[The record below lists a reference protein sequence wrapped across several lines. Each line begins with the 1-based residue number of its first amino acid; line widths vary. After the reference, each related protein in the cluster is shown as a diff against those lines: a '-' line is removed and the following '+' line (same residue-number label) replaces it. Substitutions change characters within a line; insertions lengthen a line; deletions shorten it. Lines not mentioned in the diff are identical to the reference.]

1 MVDHD
6 LGQPVMSALYHNIA
20 IVFQAIHGLAGH
32 SCGINIALLQSG
44 GGHLQADLDEF
55 DLLDPGCA
63 LVVVLIGLIQVCALG
78 LVVID
83 QLERSGAGQGLGISK
98 AGWVADILVDV
109 LRQDGKSSR
118 YLVQEGRI
126 TLLDADLD
134 GLIVNSLGCLY
145 DGRIHQLIGIV
156 FYILIGE
163 SHILCCEWLA
173 VVPGHSFAKV
183 EDIGLLIGKVLP
195 ALRQG
200 GHKSV
205 FILPD

>member
-1 MVDHD
+1 
-6 LGQPVMSALYHNIA
+6 MSALYHNIA

-63 LVVVLIGLIQVCALG
+63 LVVALIGLIKVCALS
-78 LVVID
+78 LVIID
-83 QLERSGAGQGLGISK
+83 QLEGSGAGQGLGISK
-98 AGWVADILVDV
+98 AGRVADILVDV
-109 LRQDGKSSR
+109 LRHDGKSSHH
-118 YLVQEGRI
+118 LVQEGCI
-126 TLLDADLD
+126 IPGESDLD
-134 GLIVNSLGCLY
+134 GAIIADLHTFHYTWIHPLIWM
-145 DGRIHQLIGIV
+145 V
-156 FYILIGE
+156 FYVLICE
-163 SHILCCEWLA
+163 SYILCREWLA
-173 VVPGHSFAKV
+173 VVPGHALTKI